1 MVYRVPGWRADLYFG
16 ERAVRLL
23 LLLFVAFVVLPDGL
37 AAAQRSQAF
46 VLSDGTLKI
55 RQQIVRLHGIYIPPT
70 NRICRDS
77 IRPARCAS
85 RAVLALDFRVDR
97 FVTCD
102 TLFRNRD
109 GSVNAYC
116 SVRDSGAQLGPDV
129 DLGAWMLHQGWAVAT
144 PDAPFEYHTLE
155 RIARTQRRGIWGFQV
170 DSLRFR

>member
-1 MVYRVPGWRADLYFG
+1 MRI
-16 ERAVRLL
+16 LL
-23 LLLFVAFVVLPDGL
+23 LLLVALAALPGGL
-37 AAAQRSQAF
+37 SAAQRSQAF

-55 RQQIVRLHGIYIPPT
+55 RQQIVRLHGIPPP

-77 IRPARCAS
+77 IRPSRCAS

-155 RIARTQRRGIWGFQV
+155 RIARAQHRGIWGFQV
-170 DSLRFR
+170 DSLRYR